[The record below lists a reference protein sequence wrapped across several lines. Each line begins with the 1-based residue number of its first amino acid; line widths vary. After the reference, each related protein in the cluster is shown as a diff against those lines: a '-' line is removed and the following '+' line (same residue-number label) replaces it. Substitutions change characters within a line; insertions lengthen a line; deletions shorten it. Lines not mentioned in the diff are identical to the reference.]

1 MEVLRSED
9 WSSIS
14 YCCGWGGGGAS
25 RGPNPLLQ
33 AQLGGLRMVPVPW
46 LTSSKPAQMS
56 RSPPSHTHWHT
67 HTHTHTHSNTP
78 SPRALSWPLNQN
90 KALRWHFLSQELS
103 PALWIGISGISSS
116 PQYIFLSL
124 PRSLRL
130 ASGSWEGLAPGV
142 GRPLTPSVVRF
153 LNDLSV
159 ETSLSLSIRR
169 CPLVPV
175 CFQIGNQGQEAPA
188 KTLSVRLWITHLN
201 KNRK

>member
-14 YCCGWGGGGAS
+14 YCCGWGRRAS

-56 RSPPSHTHWHT
+56 WSPSTHPPITNTHTLKYPLLLELSLDPTTKTKHSGDISYHKSTHPLFELVSLVSHLLCNTPFFLFPGPSVLHLVLRGLPPS
-67 HTHTHTHSNTP
+67 
-78 SPRALSWPLNQN
+78 
-90 KALRWHFLSQELS
+90 
-103 PALWIGISGISSS
+103 ISC
-116 PQYIFLSL
+116 
-124 PRSLRL
+124 
-130 ASGSWEGLAPGV
+130 
-142 GRPLTPSVVRF
+142 PLTPSMVRF
-153 LNDLSV
+153 LNDLSM
-159 ETSLSLSIRR
+159 EMSLSLSILC
-169 CPLVPV
+169 CPLVAV

-188 KTLSVRLWITHLN
+188 KTLSVRFWKTHLN